1 MNKSKIV
8 QANEKVEEN
17 KLDYFVVSKYP
28 KEAIKLCQKLRQKGF
43 RCDFD
48 MQNRKFAK
56 QLEKAAKVAN
66 YAIILGEE
74 EIEKGFYTVK
84 NLATGEQEQKD
95 KI

>member
-1 MNKSKIV
+1 MSELV
-8 QANEKVEEN
+8 EKVEEN

-43 RCDFD
+43 SCDFD

-84 NLATGEQEQKD
+84 NLLTGEQEQK
-95 KI
+95 KEI